1 MKYLDDKEIKK
12 ELVQSLY
19 EFKEFLEY
27 NRIQYS
33 IMSGTMLGCIRHGG
47 FIPWDDDID
56 IAMLR
61 TEYEKMLEIFRKNPN
76 INEHLYA
83 SGAEIDDSELP
94 FVKIYNTKIKVE
106 DEALVNTEYLW
117 IDVFPFDGL
126 PKRNFRMFEKYINNL
141 KRVYH
146 YRRRDWTRN
155 CDDIRNFRAK
165 RVVTKISRIVSD
177 KKYVKF
183 LIHECSKYNT
193 NNVERVEDLTW
204 GNKSIPRFLF
214 DDFVEYK
221 FENITVKGFK
231 EFDTYLR
238 CIYGDYMQLTP
249 ERERIN
255 HGIKAWRINN
265 NEE

>member
-83 SGAEIDDSELP
+83 SGAEIDASELP

-126 PKRNFRMFEKYINNL
+126 PKRNFRMFEKYIIIL
-141 KRVYH
+141 REYIIIEEE
-146 YRRRDWTRN
+146 TGQG
-155 CDDIRNFRAK
+155 
-165 RVVTKISRIVSD
+165 IVMIYEILEQSVLLQ
-177 KKYVKF
+177 KY
-183 LIHECSKYNT
+183 LE
-193 NNVERVEDLTW
+193 
-204 GNKSIPRFLF
+204 
-214 DDFVEYK
+214 
-221 FENITVKGFK
+221 
-231 EFDTYLR
+231 
-238 CIYGDYMQLTP
+238 
-249 ERERIN
+249 
-255 HGIKAWRINN
+255 
-265 NEE
+265 